1 MRDDYDKF
9 VKTIDSPNTAKVV
22 KSLKKIGEYDY
33 SNCTPAM
40 MEQIV
45 LSMHPNSPKSI
56 TTIVYI
62 LSLYAKFLGNDNM
75 YHMVKDIN
83 RNALW
88 VIAKP
93 GARKKFISYLQYRE
107 TFKDV
112 ELYEEYNSLYISALF
127 RCIYEGIYSDDMS
140 VIKNLRSSDVQGT
153 FVTLRNDDG
162 KTYDFGIS
170 ESLAKDLKKLGA
182 INTWSRNNR
191 YGECKIKT
199 TGLYKD
205 SCFKVENRKGSAEYA
220 YRYSYYRILRNVS
233 KNYIGY
239 GVLPLHLFVSGIM
252 RDISVKLNERDIGI
266 EDAFSAGNKNRE
278 VNKIIAFEL
287 TRRNYD
293 TEVRNFR
300 EMVSGHLEI
309 FIDDCGRN

>member
-1 MRDDYDKF
+1 MQTDYERF
-9 VKTIDSPNTAKVV
+9 IESIDSPNTVKVLR
-22 KSLKKIGEYDY
+22 SLSRLGEYDY
-33 SNCTPAM
+33 SNCTPVM

-45 LSMHPNSPKSI
+45 LSMQPNSPKSI
-56 TTIVYI
+56 TTITYV
-62 LSLYAKFLGNDNM
+62 LSLYAKFLKNDDM
-75 YHMVKDIN
+75 YHMAKDID

-88 VIAKP
+88 AIAKP
-93 GARKKFISYLQYRE
+93 SARKKFISYSQYKE
-107 TFKDV
+107 TFKDI

-140 VIKNLRSSDVQGT
+140 VIKNLRGSDVKET
-153 FVTLRNDDG
+153 FVTLRDDDE
-162 KTYDFGIS
+162 KVYDFGIS
-170 ESLAKDLKKLGA
+170 ESLAKDLKKLGT
-182 INTWSRNNR
+182 IDIWSRNNR

-205 SCFKVENRKGSAEYA
+205 SCFKVENRKGSTEYA

-252 RDISVKLNERDIGI
+252 YDISTRLNECDIGL
-266 EDAFSAGNKNRE
+266 EDAFAAGNKNRE
-278 VNKIIAFEL
+278 VNKIISFEL
-287 TRRNYD
+287 ARRNYT

-300 EMVSGHLEI
+300 EMVNGHLEM
-309 FIDDCGRN
+309 FLTNCGRK